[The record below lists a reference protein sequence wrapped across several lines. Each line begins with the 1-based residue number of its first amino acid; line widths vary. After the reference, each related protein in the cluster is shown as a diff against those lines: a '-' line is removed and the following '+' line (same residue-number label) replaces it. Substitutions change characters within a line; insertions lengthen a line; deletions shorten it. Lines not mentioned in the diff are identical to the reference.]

1 MDKFRILLLTIFFSF
16 LLCFC
21 ANASGDIKLFING
34 KIVETDVAPIA
45 VEGRTMVP
53 ARSMFE
59 KLGAEVTWIGSR
71 QQIIIRSSKTKIVLN
86 LGCNIAYVNDKEV
99 KMDVE
104 PMVVES
110 RTLIPVRFVS
120 EKLGYDVLWKGEDNA
135 VHINSSK
142 KTTQTAKSNLN
153 KITTSVT
160 GNTTIVT
167 IKVSNMTRPEI
178 SYASEPT
185 RFIADFS
192 QTELELSGSKKTVD
206 SKSVK
211 EIRYALHPDY
221 TRVVIESAGEV
232 TYKVSYRSDSMTVTV
247 TSQSSKEDEK
257 DIASDKEISEE
268 EEDAIVVL
276 PPVKKEDAEI
286 VIDAGHGGK
295 DCGAVGY
302 DEEGEPLIYE
312 SEINLKVALAVQKYL
327 EAEGVTVVMTRSR
340 DVALGSTEMDD
351 LLRRSSIA
359 NDANATFFVSI
370 HSNSFTEAEAN
381 GTEILYA
388 ESNDKTYRGVTSKEL
403 AQNILGPLVKA
414 NGLSN
419 RGVKDSPKIVVL
431 RTTEMPSV
439 LIELAFVSN
448 PDDREALMDDS
459 LLDDMGYAIAEGII
473 NSLAK

>member
-1 MDKFRILLLTIFFSF
+1 MNKLKILLFTMFFSF
-16 LLCFC
+16 LICLGVS
-21 ANASGDIKLFING
+21 ASGDIKLFING
-34 KIVETDVAPIA
+34 KRVESDVAPIA

-59 KLGAEVTWIGSR
+59 KLGADVTWIGSR

-86 LGCNIAYVNDKEV
+86 LGSNLAYVNDKEV
-99 KMDVE
+99 EMDVE

-142 KTTQTAKSNLN
+142 KITQTAKAKLN
-153 KITTSVT
+153 KITTSVK
-160 GNTTIVT
+160 GNTTVVT
-167 IKVSNMTRPEI
+167 VKVSNMIRPQI
-178 SYASEPT
+178 SYASDPS

-192 QTELELSGSKKTVD
+192 ETALELSGSKKEVD

-211 EIRYALHPDY
+211 EVRYALHPDY
-221 TRVVIESAGEV
+221 TRVVIESVGEV
-232 TYKVSYRSDSMTVTV
+232 TYKVSYSADTLTVTI
-247 TSQSSKEDEK
+247 TSKS
-257 DIASDKEISEE
+257 IEE
-268 EEDAIVVL
+268 EEITVPDKSEDESEYEPKEEL
-276 PPVKKEDAEI
+276 PPVKKEDAVI

-302 DEEGEPLIYE
+302 DDEGEPLVYE
-312 SEINLKVALAVQKYL
+312 SEVNLKVALAVQKYL
-327 EAEGVTVVMTRSR
+327 RAEGVTVIMTRSR
-340 DVALGSTEMDD
+340 DVSLGSTEMED
-351 LLRRSSIA
+351 LLERSSIA
-359 NDANATFFVSI
+359 NDADATYFVSI

-388 ESNDKTYRGVTSKEL
+388 ESEDKTYRGVTSKEL
-403 AQNILGPLVKA
+403 AQNILKPLLKA
-414 NGLSN
+414 NGLN
-419 RGVKDSPKIVVL
+419 DRGVKDSPKIVVL

-448 PDDREALMDDS
+448 PDDRAVLMDDL
-459 LLDDMGYAIAEGII
+459 LLDDMGYAIANGII
-473 NSLAK
+473 NSLE